1 MMNSKDMCDAM
12 LQKPERLSSRRP
24 VKLQICLTPD
34 ERVQLAER
42 ARAAGYDTVSAF
54 VRARTLGP
62 AGKWRTAPTRRP
74 HARP

>member
-1 MMNSKDMCDAM
+1 MMNSKDMRDAL
-12 LQKPERLSSRRP
+12 LQKPERITPHRP
-24 VKLQICLTPD
+24 VKLQVCLSVE
-34 ERVQLAER
+34 ERRQLSEQ

-62 AGKWRTAPTRRP
+62 TEQWSTAPARRP